1 MQMWEVQQ
9 AYNGIRRRIRPH
21 WETTRWLGWIVS
33 RIMGGKI
40 ETPEDM
46 SQFPWEIEYIDPDE
60 LAKQTEELLAQCRAE
75 NAAIDAKSKEQKEA
89 ATK

>member
-1 MQMWEVQQ
+1 
-9 AYNGIRRRIRPH
+9 
-21 WETTRWLGWIVS
+21 
-33 RIMGGKI
+33 MGGKI

-89 ATK
+89 ATKYVMNPKS

>member
-1 MQMWEVQQ
+1 
-9 AYNGIRRRIRPH
+9 
-21 WETTRWLGWIVS
+21 
-33 RIMGGKI
+33 
-40 ETPEDM
+40 M